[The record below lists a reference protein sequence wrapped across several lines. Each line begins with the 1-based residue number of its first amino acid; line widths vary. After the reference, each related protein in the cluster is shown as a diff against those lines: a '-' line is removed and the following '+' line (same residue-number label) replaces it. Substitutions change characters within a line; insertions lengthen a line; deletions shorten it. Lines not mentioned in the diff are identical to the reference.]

1 MLFMFGKYNCDNVP
15 CFSTKQIRYASRCAP
30 ITLDSSLN
38 NANSKG
44 NTSSIQKEKLK
55 NEK

>member
-1 MLFMFGKYNCDNVP
+1 MFGKYNCDNVP